1 MEKMGRSI
9 GTWILLL
16 RKLVSKIRN
25 MPESLE
31 TVLEG
36 SAALYYKGLSSSV
49 RQKLWL
55 LEYQEVVCWQ
65 GLIEL
70 DRVGILIKRQTYF
83 NQRRRM
89 WGEITD
95 FGIS

>member
-1 MEKMGRSI
+1 MGRSI

-25 MPESLE
+25 MLERLE

-70 DRVGILIKRQTYF
+70 DRSEYSSNVRHISIKD
-83 NQRRRM
+83 
-89 WGEITD
+89 GEC
-95 FGIS
+95 GER